1 MTKPFCLGAVAATGH
16 GIPEEL
22 LSEVF
27 RQFQA
32 AFALPQG
39 VPIEGDA
46 WGNYNALALHTRMP
60 ALQGSKSGA
69 LGTKLMVVQ

>member
-1 MTKPFCLGAVAATGH
+1 MSRVICAVCDPITKPCALVPAVAATGH

-27 RQFQA
+27 RQFKA

-39 VPIEGDA
+39 VLIEGDTGDVIGKEPGYA
-46 WGNYNALALHTRMP
+46 ERMSAL
-60 ALQGSKSGA
+60 
-69 LGTKLMVVQ
+69 